1 MWPHRPREDLL
12 DALSGRKRQ
21 RGSMVRTESGRR
33 ELVHPGRQGGPA
45 RVGSVPQSVAS
56 APGFGV
62 QARPDRT
69 AMGGHSHRV
78 ELGRVWGWG
87 HLGRCPCHMSQ
98 LWPLLVR
105 RGPRLFRGHL
115 VRCRPPE
122 FRLREGAPGRR
133 EYQRGGLPNLDAEDA
148 RVKPWSCLTWTFLL

>member
-1 MWPHRPREDLL
+1 
-12 DALSGRKRQ
+12 
-21 RGSMVRTESGRR
+21 MVRTESGRR

-69 AMGGHSHRV
+69 AVGPLTQGGVGSCLGLGSLGSVSRPHGPALATSVV
-78 ELGRVWGWG
+78 ERASAVPGAPSSVQA
-87 HLGRCPCHMSQ
+87 PK
-98 LWPLLVR
+98 
-105 RGPRLFRGHL
+105 
-115 VRCRPPE
+115 

-148 RVKPWSCLTWTFLL
+148 RVQALELFDVDVLASTSRSAENSRTVQNSR

>member
-1 MWPHRPREDLL
+1 
-12 DALSGRKRQ
+12 
-21 RGSMVRTESGRR
+21 MVRTESGRR
-33 ELVHPGRQGGPA
+33 ELGHPGAQGGPA

-69 AMGGHSHRV
+69 AIGPLPQGGVGSC
-78 ELGRVWGWG
+78 LG
-87 HLGRCPCHMSQ
+87 LGS
-98 LWPLLVR
+98 LWSVPLPH
-105 RGPRLFRGHL
+105 GPTLATSSAERAPAVPGAPSS
-115 VRCRPPE
+115 VQAPK

-148 RVKPWSCLTWTFLL
+148 RVQALELFDGDVLASTSRSAENSRTVQNPR